1 MSKLSIRRSKT
12 TEIPRPENARPLIVA
27 AILTIIAL
35 TCGALALAG
44 CTRPVEER
52 PVEERQTSTYIPP
65 LHPPISIDAPEGWR
79 IFSHPEVLFDL
90 QLIGPYGGL
99 RDLEGIRI
107 VFIDPDIIRTVC
119 LSSHPNQESDECTAA
134 HYRDQWFST
143 NSGNDGIGNSVSVGE
158 RIIGGL
164 PAAGISY
171 TWAESPD
178 KIYSCE
184 TWYVAQNQGMWDITI
199 CSAPNESIPPELLD
213 ALDTIT
219 WTTPAPTTAPT
230 TPTATPS

>member
-1 MSKLSIRRSKT
+1 MKKSPTRKGKVF
-12 TEIPRPENARPLIVA
+12 EISRPENSRPFIVA

-35 TCGALALAG
+35 ACGALALAG
-44 CTRPVEER
+44 RTRPA
-52 PVEERQTSTYIPP
+52 EERQTPAYVPP
-65 LHPPISIDAPEGWR
+65 TRHPISIDAPEGWR

-219 WTTPAPTTAPT
+219 WTIPAPT